1 MGRPEG
7 VVMSSDPGEMED
19 LRPAEGAGTVSGP
32 DEVVETD
39 PARLL
44 QRQKQIDMGK
54 ATPGYRAYL
63 EQTPK

>member
-1 MGRPEG
+1 
-7 VVMSSDPGEMED
+7 MED